1 MLLVTWV
8 RPKSR
13 GYLKNMSKF
22 HAVLMVALLNVSLA
36 AWSESPSR
44 APQRPSAPPAAAAPP
59 GQQVLFQD
67 PMLGT
72 VKMRPVYTR
81 SNRFGAA
88 ERPPLTSAVAAVRV
102 DQRPV
107 SVDQTKTVRPGSWR

>member
-1 MLLVTWV
+1 
-8 RPKSR
+8 
-13 GYLKNMSKF
+13 MSKIS
-22 HAVLMVALLNVSLA
+22 AVLLASLLSLS
-36 AWSESPSR
+36 AWSESTSR
-44 APQRPSAPPAAAAPP
+44 AHRGPATHPPA
-59 GQQVLFQD
+59 QQPQATVFFQD

-88 ERPPLTSAVAAVRV
+88 ERPSKSSEVAAVRV

-107 SVDQTKTVRPGSWR
+107 VSVDQIKTVRPGSWR

>member
-1 MLLVTWV
+1 
-8 RPKSR
+8 
-13 GYLKNMSKF
+13 MSKF
-22 HAVLMVALLNVSLA
+22 PAVLLVALLNVSLA

-44 APQRPSAPPAAAAPP
+44 THRAAPISRP
-59 GQQVLFQD
+59 AVSQQVYFQD

-88 ERPPLTSAVAAVRV
+88 ERPSKASEVAAVRV

-107 SVDQTKTVRPGSWR
+107 VSVDQIKTVRPGSWR

>member
-1 MLLVTWV
+1 
-8 RPKSR
+8 
-13 GYLKNMSKF
+13 MSKF
-22 HAVLMVALLNVSLA
+22 PAVLLVALLNMSLA

-44 APQRPSAPPAAAAPP
+44 THRPAMAPPAAVSQ
-59 GQQVLFQD
+59 QQVYFQD

-88 ERPPLTSAVAAVRV
+88 ERPSKSSEVAAVRV

-107 SVDQTKTVRPGSWR
+107 VSVDQIKTVRPGSWR